1 MTNNR
6 NYSNIREYKMGL
18 LNRSLISP
26 LVKRLGLSNKDV
38 ANNEGLLVEYGEN
51 SKEIEKL
58 EAKLSTLYSRQEH
71 IEEVIKVEVKK

>member
-1 MTNNR
+1 
-6 NYSNIREYKMGL
+6 MGL

-51 SKEIEKL
+51 SKEIERL
-58 EAKLSTLYSRQEH
+58 ENKLSTLYARQEH
-71 IEEVIKVEVKK
+71 IEETIKAEVE

>member
-1 MTNNR
+1 
-6 NYSNIREYKMGL
+6 MGL

-51 SKEIEKL
+51 SKEIERL
-58 EAKLSTLYSRQEH
+58 ENKLSILYSRQEH
-71 IEEVIKVEVKK
+71 IEEVIKVEVGND

>member
-1 MTNNR
+1 
-6 NYSNIREYKMGL
+6 MGL

-38 ANNEGLLVEYGEN
+38 ANNETLLIEYGEN

-58 EAKLSTLYSRQEH
+58 EEKISTLYARQEH
-71 IEEVIKVEVKK
+71 IEEVIKVEIE